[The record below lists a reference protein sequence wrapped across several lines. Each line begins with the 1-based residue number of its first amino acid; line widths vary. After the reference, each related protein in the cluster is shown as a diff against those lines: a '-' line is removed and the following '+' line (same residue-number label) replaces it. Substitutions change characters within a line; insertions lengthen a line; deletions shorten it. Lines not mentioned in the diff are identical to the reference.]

1 MLPPHAPPSFSD
13 RSTLWNSVE
22 QTEKSNNSQ
31 LAREIELALPVE
43 LSREEQTRLVREYCS
58 SQFVSKGMFR
68 KVEIELAL
76 QQEVQRLSP
85 KEKEWLLCFLKMN
98 YKEIQKHFGCGHT
111 NVYEKRKKLAETMK
125 ALKE

>member
-1 MLPPHAPPSFSD
+1 M
-13 RSTLWNSVE
+13 
-22 QTEKSNNSQ
+22 
-31 LAREIELALPVE
+31 
-43 LSREEQTRLVREYCS
+43 
-58 SQFVSKGMFR
+58 
-68 KVEIELAL
+68 AL
-76 QQEVQRLSP
+76 QQEVQKLSP

>member
-1 MLPPHAPPSFSD
+1 MLLRIDQCHCDFLGSGPATSD
-13 RSTLWNSVE
+13 RYDDE
-22 QTEKSNNSQ
+22 Q
-31 LAREIELALPVE
+31 
-43 LSREEQTRLVREYCS
+43 
-58 SQFVSKGMFR
+58 MFR

-111 NVYEKRKKLAETMK
+111 YVYEKRKKLAETMK